1 MRILVPTKKVPISEV
16 REEQSPRRSPEGER
30 AASSLE
36 KEKPKEA
43 EGEEKKEGENLKTE
57 EKKEEEMVDIE
68 EDQNEMGLA
77 ISNRVSLPPPY
88 SVYVINQYAQ
98 RVHR

>member
-43 EGEEKKEGENLKTE
+43 EGEDKKEDGKAHSVTHS
-57 EKKEEEMVDIE
+57 
-68 EDQNEMGLA
+68 ED
-77 ISNRVSLPPPY
+77 Y
-88 SVYVINQYAQ
+88 
-98 RVHR
+98 

>member
-36 KEKPKEA
+36 KEKPKE
-43 EGEEKKEGENLKTE
+43 GEEDKKEDEKLKTE
-57 EKKEEEMVDIE
+57 EKSR
-68 EDQNEMGLA
+68 GLLKVLDSFA
-77 ISNRVSLPPPY
+77 SFTERAGYLVNHCTEQDKQDY
-88 SVYVINQYAQ
+88 STSKAQ
-98 RVHR
+98 

>member
-1 MRILVPTKKVPISEV
+1 MIIEKEAPSEGFPDGREVETVIEPNTNEKAVVRILVPTKKVPISEV

-43 EGEEKKEGENLKTE
+43 EGEEKKEEDKPAE
-57 EKKEEEMVDIE
+57 EKEEEMVDIE
-68 EDQNEMGLA
+68 ED
-77 ISNRVSLPPPY
+77 
-88 SVYVINQYAQ
+88 
-98 RVHR
+98 

>member
-36 KEKPKEA
+36 KEKPKE
-43 EGEEKKEGENLKTE
+43 GEEDKKEDEKLKTE
-57 EKKEEEMVDIE
+57 ENKEEEMVDIE

>member
-43 EGEEKKEGENLKTE
+43 EGEEKKEEDKPAE
-57 EKKEEEMVDIE
+57 EKEEEMVDIE
-68 EDQNEMGLA
+68 ED
-77 ISNRVSLPPPY
+77 
-88 SVYVINQYAQ
+88 
-98 RVHR
+98 